1 MQVIS
6 NIALISINETL
17 FVQLISFL
25 IFLFIIQRIMFRPL
39 KKVISERE
47 NYIGSV
53 KQGVVNAKDSL
64 EELISE
70 LKDREF
76 AASIEADELKTELE
90 NIGRRKASEI
100 FESVRKEIDEIKEA
114 AAKNVNHQILEAK
127 KHIKKESEIL
137 AISIAEKILDRRLIP

>member
-39 KKVISERE
+39 KEVISERE

-90 NIGRRKASEI
+90 NIGRREASEI
-100 FESVRKEIDEIKEA
+100 FESVGKEIDEIKEA